1 MRSGFAIYDLS
12 LKKSVI
18 PLPLGRRR
26 DSMNPADS
34 AGETAMMGLQETPT
48 RLFYDFCLDE
58 HVTRRSP
65 TGLRLTQLD
74 CGGRQQAVIGSKP
87 RVEARGDQGN
97 RDPRG
102 SGIPCHSRR
111 RGVRRRLARETE
123 VRLAIRAGGA
133 MQGFGLEAQ
142 EEALHLTEVAANM
155 RAVRNRQLYRL
166 AVREIEKSFVE
177 ARTRRSQAP
186 ASEAAI

>member
-1 MRSGFAIYDLS
+1 VRSGFAIYDLS

-26 DSMNPADS
+26 DSMNPADF

-74 CGGRQQAVIGSKP
+74 RGGRQQAVIGSKP

-111 RGVRRRLARETE
+111 RGVRRRLAREAE

-133 MQGFGLEAQ
+133 MQG
-142 EEALHLTEVAANM
+142 T
-155 RAVRNRQLYRL
+155 RL
-166 AVREIEKSFVE
+166 FRLC
-177 ARTRRSQAP
+177 Q
-186 ASEAAI
+186 

>member
-1 MRSGFAIYDLS
+1 VRSGFAIYDLS

-111 RGVRRRLARETE
+111 RGVRRRLAREAE

-186 ASEAAI
+186 PSEAAI

>member
-74 CGGRQQAVIGSKP
+74 RGGRQQAVIGSKP

-111 RGVRRRLARETE
+111 RGVRRRLAREAE

-186 ASEAAI
+186 PSEAAI

>member
-1 MRSGFAIYDLS
+1 
-12 LKKSVI
+12 
-18 PLPLGRRR
+18 
-26 DSMNPADS
+26 MNPADS

-111 RGVRRRLARETE
+111 RGVRRRLAREAE

-177 ARTRRSQAP
+177 ARTRRSQVP
-186 ASEAAI
+186 PSEAAI

>member
-102 SGIPCHSRR
+102 SGTPCHSRR

-186 ASEAAI
+186 PSEAAI

>member
-1 MRSGFAIYDLS
+1 VRSGFAIYDLS

-111 RGVRRRLARETE
+111 RGVRRRLAREAE

-142 EEALHLTEVAANM
+142 EEALRLTEVAANM

-186 ASEAAI
+186 PSEAAI

>member
-1 MRSGFAIYDLS
+1 
-12 LKKSVI
+12 
-18 PLPLGRRR
+18 
-26 DSMNPADS
+26 MNPADS

-111 RGVRRRLARETE
+111 RGVRRRLAREAE

-133 MQGFGLEAQ
+133 MRGFGLEAQ

-186 ASEAAI
+186 PSEAAI

>member
-74 CGGRQQAVIGSKP
+74 RGGRQQAVIGSKP

-111 RGVRRRLARETE
+111 RGVRRRLAREAE

-133 MQGFGLEAQ
+133 MRGFGLEAQ

-186 ASEAAI
+186 PSEAAI

>member
-1 MRSGFAIYDLS
+1 VRSGFAIYDLS

-186 ASEAAI
+186 PSEAAI

>member
-111 RGVRRRLARETE
+111 RGVRRRLAREAE

-186 ASEAAI
+186 PSEAAI

>member
-1 MRSGFAIYDLS
+1 

-74 CGGRQQAVIGSKP
+74 RGGRQQAVIGSKP

-111 RGVRRRLARETE
+111 RGVRRRLAREAE

-186 ASEAAI
+186 PSEAAI

>member
-1 MRSGFAIYDLS
+1 
-12 LKKSVI
+12 
-18 PLPLGRRR
+18 
-26 DSMNPADS
+26 MNPADS

-74 CGGRQQAVIGSKP
+74 RGGRQQAVIGSKP

-186 ASEAAI
+186 PSEAAI

>member
-186 ASEAAI
+186 PSEAAI

>member
-74 CGGRQQAVIGSKP
+74 RGGRQQAVIGSKP

-111 RGVRRRLARETE
+111 RGVRRRLAREAE

-142 EEALHLTEVAANM
+142 EEALRLTEVAANM

-186 ASEAAI
+186 PSEAAI

>member
-111 RGVRRRLARETE
+111 RGVRRRLAREAE

-142 EEALHLTEVAANM
+142 EEALRLTEVAANM

-186 ASEAAI
+186 PSEAAI

>member
-1 MRSGFAIYDLS
+1 VRSGFAICDLS

-18 PLPLGRRR
+18 PLPGRRR

-74 CGGRQQAVIGSKP
+74 RGGRQQAVIGSKP
-87 RVEARGDQGN
+87 RVEA
-97 RDPRG
+97 
-102 SGIPCHSRR
+102 
-111 RGVRRRLARETE
+111 
-123 VRLAIRAGGA
+123 
-133 MQGFGLEAQ
+133 
-142 EEALHLTEVAANM
+142 
-155 RAVRNRQLYRL
+155 
-166 AVREIEKSFVE
+166 
-177 ARTRRSQAP
+177 
-186 ASEAAI
+186 